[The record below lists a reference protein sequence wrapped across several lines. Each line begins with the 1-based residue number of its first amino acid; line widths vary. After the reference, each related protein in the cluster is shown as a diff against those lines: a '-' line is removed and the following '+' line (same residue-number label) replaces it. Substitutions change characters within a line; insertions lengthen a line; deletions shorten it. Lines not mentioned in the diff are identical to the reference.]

1 MKRLLPFP
9 LLFLL
14 SCDGGTQRDETWLH
28 GDTEARF
35 AAVAKQ
41 LRGFDVTMV
50 EVGYRYGELYWA
62 GEDQNW
68 PYAAYQ
74 IEKIRTAVALGLERR
89 PKRAASAAVLES
101 ALAPLAGA
109 VEKRDTAEFTARFA
123 QLTAT
128 CNACH
133 HAEAVPFMRVVTPT
147 ERRSSIRTPEG
158 AR

>member
-1 MKRLLPFP
+1 MKRLLPLP

-14 SCDGGTQRDETWLH
+14 SCDGGTQRDEAWLR
-28 GDTEARF
+28 GDTETRLAV
-35 AAVAKQ
+35 VAKQ
-41 LRGFDVTMV
+41 LRGLDVTMV

-62 GEDQNW
+62 GQDQNW

-101 ALAPLAGA
+101 ALTPLAAA
-109 VEKRDTAEFTARFA
+109 VQRRDQAEFTARFA

-133 HAEAVPFMRVVTPT
+133 HAEAVPFMHVVTPT
-147 ERRSSIRTPEG
+147 ERRSSIRTPEA